1 MSDDSVKESWTAL
14 WWLRDLHKQF
24 ENVDFYPNIDCHPK
38 MTNLQCLL
46 KTPCNVTPS
55 VICVGVLPLLL
66 TWYVTRPSYASWTR
80 KWIFLPI
87 VFISALMAASQADV
101 MACPTWGLGHIYL
114 WLTGRKDHPFGVSDK
129 PCGAD
134 RPFGS
139 FDHECGATILQTH
152 LGWLM
157 IVAWIAQ
164 AWVWRGLL
172 VASIPVLLRDVIR
185 AGWRGVAWRGTISSV
200 APGSGGWLG
209 RMNGTSTNTHTYGE
223 NHGTI
228 GIMGTVHLNGN
239 VYLAASSDDD
249 EDDGDDLTLTPK
261 F

>member
-1 MSDDSVKESWTAL
+1 MTDDSVKESWTAM
-14 WWLRDLHKQF
+14 WWLRDLQKQF

-55 VICVGVLPLLL
+55 VICIGLLPVLITL
-66 TWYVTRPSYASWTR
+66 YVTRPSFKRAC
-80 KWIFLPI
+80 KWWVLW
-87 VFISALMAASQADV
+87 VLMLCVGAVMAASQADV
-101 MACPTWGLGHIYL
+101 MACPTWGLGHVYL

-134 RPFGS
+134 RPFGA
-139 FDHECGATILQTH
+139 FNHECGAPILQTH

-157 IVAWIAQ
+157 IIAWIAQ

-185 AGWRGVAWRGTISSV
+185 AAWRGVAWRSTISSV
-200 APGSGGWLG
+200 APGSGGSRG
-209 RMNGTSTNTHTYGE
+209 DDRAFSNSAEFHRITGTGTFVNGAMY
-223 NHGTI
+223 
-228 GIMGTVHLNGN
+228 GN
-239 VYLAASSDDD
+239 VYMAGSESSDD
-249 EDDGDDLTLTPK
+249 EAEYDDASLTAK
-261 F
+261 I